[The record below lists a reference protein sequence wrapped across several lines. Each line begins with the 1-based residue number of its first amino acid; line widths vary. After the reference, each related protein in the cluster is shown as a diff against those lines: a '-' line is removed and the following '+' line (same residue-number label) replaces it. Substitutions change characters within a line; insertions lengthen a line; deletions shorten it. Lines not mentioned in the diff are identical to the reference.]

1 MPEDK
6 PAPPDS
12 AFQDLILEL
21 MVANQYL
28 QEINQHSF
36 RTAEYLGTIAQS
48 VTGAPPVATVE
59 PQRTEATVEP
69 QRTEATV
76 EPQRT
81 EAAPL
86 VATVEPQRTEA
97 AGDQTPKQSN
107 LERDTLVVAASLTWL
122 INIQESLLLETTKGL
137 GQIHSTLVG
146 IDRGLEVIIDILA
159 GNRLQA
165 LEDKKEKQTIG
176 QASNT
181 AKTAKTSSPLGSPL
195 GFLGTIAAITVALTA
210 FLSGVVA
217 GITAMLSTVL
227 VKIVG
232 LINTLFTKL
241 LKTYIGT
248 KIIAFWSAITKSITT
263 GLSSILEAFKN
274 TTLFR
279 AIRVSVLRFISGFKD
294 WWRSFSFNNIF
305 RTIKASLFLFL
316 RGDIMTELKALFP
329 ILKRIQTWVTTIVK
343 SVGTFGKYIGRI
355 AAVFFKIGKVFGK
368 FTGWVGIIMSAVGAI
383 MDAVEAFKET
393 GNIGEAVRVGIT
405 GFINAFSGGIIDLLK
420 DAVSWIAGALGFK
433 EVEKMLD
440 SFSVS
445 TIIESFVKRIF
456 NWGQGLFE
464 SLFGNLFDVLHDIS
478 EAFSSGNITNSLF
491 EILRGALKTLLALPA
506 DMLKNSIASLMGLF
520 GAKETEDWLRSFS
533 FQKMLG
539 GTHTET
545 LGEQK
550 TSGKSVLGEGEDI
563 LIEKNLKK
571 AKAKEKK
578 EIEDNTKK
586 KQNELNGQKEKD
598 PITQFYDALI
608 KAYRETNPVHGPFVE
623 EGLAGP
629 IKDKFERERLAGNI
643 QSAIETNPSTAGATI
658 DANGRALERE
668 RLAGNI
674 PPVIQAAPP
683 ARKAQT
689 NVTNNNQSVSYN
701 NTPDRT
707 DRAVSGWMSPYGFG
721 AR

>member
-1 MPEDK
+1 
-6 PAPPDS
+6 
-12 AFQDLILEL
+12 
-21 MVANQYL
+21 
-28 QEINQHSF
+28 
-36 RTAEYLGTIAQS
+36 
-48 VTGAPPVATVE
+48 
-59 PQRTEATVEP
+59 
-69 QRTEATV
+69 
-76 EPQRT
+76 
-81 EAAPL
+81 
-86 VATVEPQRTEA
+86 
-97 AGDQTPKQSN
+97 
-107 LERDTLVVAASLTWL
+107 
-122 INIQESLLLETTKGL
+122 
-137 GQIHSTLVG
+137 
-146 IDRGLEVIIDILA
+146 
-159 GNRLQA
+159 
-165 LEDKKEKQTIG
+165 
-176 QASNT
+176 
-181 AKTAKTSSPLGSPL
+181 
-195 GFLGTIAAITVALTA
+195 
-210 FLSGVVA
+210 
-217 GITAMLSTVL
+217 
-227 VKIVG
+227 
-232 LINTLFTKL
+232 
-241 LKTYIGT
+241 
-248 KIIAFWSAITKSITT
+248 
-263 GLSSILEAFKN
+263 
-274 TTLFR
+274 
-279 AIRVSVLRFISGFKD
+279 
-294 WWRSFSFNNIF
+294 
-305 RTIKASLFLFL
+305 
-316 RGDIMTELKALFP
+316 MTELKALFP